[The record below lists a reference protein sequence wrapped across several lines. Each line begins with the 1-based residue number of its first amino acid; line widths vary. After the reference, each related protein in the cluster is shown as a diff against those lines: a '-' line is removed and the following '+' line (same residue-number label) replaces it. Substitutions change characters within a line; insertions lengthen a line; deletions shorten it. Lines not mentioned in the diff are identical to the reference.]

1 MAGAVQMAVFGYRSG
16 GAPTRLWSRLFN
28 PAGRSGHLSHAGN
41 LHSLGVI
48 SIKENL
54 EICDRVTASSFCRR
68 RLPVIMVRNQMAQ
81 RVKMATQFVEQGHVR
96 IGPDVVTDP
105 AFLVSRQLEDFVT
118 WTDSSAIKKHVAEYN
133 DMAAVPRVGPR
144 GAREPY
150 TLTPAESRSG
160 LLLPAVALLSCDT
173 ERVPR
178 FNSCDFDRPVVAV
191 GRADVAGMRDS
202 LPRGFALAPFCGL
215 LYTQPVAIHTT
226 VSWHHL

>member
-1 MAGAVQMAVFGYRSG
+1 MATKRPMRAVEA
-16 GAPTRLWSRLFN
+16 SRTEGPGLV
-28 PAGRSGHLSHAGN
+28 GLSVKRYNKLSRAIRDLARKIKELDPKDPFRAKATTDLLN
-41 LHSLGVI
+41 KLHSLGVI

-133 DMAAVPRVGPR
+133 DMRDD
-144 GAREPY
+144 Y
-150 TLTPAESRSG
+150 D
-160 LLLPAVALLSCDT
+160 LL
-173 ERVPR
+173 
-178 FNSCDFDRPVVAV
+178 
-191 GRADVAGMRDS
+191 
-202 LPRGFALAPFCGL
+202 
-215 LYTQPVAIHTT
+215 
-226 VSWHHL
+226 

>member
-1 MAGAVQMAVFGYRSG
+1 MVRKLKFHEQKLLKKVDFISWEVDNNLHEVKIMRKYYVQKREDY
-16 GAPTRLWSRLFN
+16 TKYNKLSRAIRDLARKIKELDPKDPFRAKATSDLLN
-28 PAGRSGHLSHAGN
+28 K

-48 SIKENL
+48 ALKENL

-133 DMAAVPRVGPR
+133 DMRDD
-144 GAREPY
+144 Y
-150 TLTPAESRSG
+150 D
-160 LLLPAVALLSCDT
+160 LL
-173 ERVPR
+173 
-178 FNSCDFDRPVVAV
+178 
-191 GRADVAGMRDS
+191 
-202 LPRGFALAPFCGL
+202 
-215 LYTQPVAIHTT
+215 
-226 VSWHHL
+226 